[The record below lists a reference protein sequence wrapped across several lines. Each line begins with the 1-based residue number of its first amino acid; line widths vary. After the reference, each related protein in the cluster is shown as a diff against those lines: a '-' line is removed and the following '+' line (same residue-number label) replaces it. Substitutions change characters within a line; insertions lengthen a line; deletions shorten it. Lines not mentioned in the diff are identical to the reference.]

1 MTYCSPRRALSF
13 FALNQGVVMADSE
26 STGFDADVEAD
37 LRAGLKSV
45 NDDHFVHRPDHQLV
59 AVLDDPA
66 GMARLTADLLSDG
79 ISLEQIRVLYGPV
92 GRDVLDISGSRH
104 GHWSHLV
111 RTVQRLG
118 YDGNTLAKYDEALKA
133 GHVIVHVSV
142 PKSHVAANVDLLRR
156 HQLREISYFGSGTFE
171 QFR

>member
-1 MTYCSPRRALSF
+1 MT
-13 FALNQGVVMADSE
+13 DSGK
-26 STGFDADVEAD
+26 TDFDADVEAK

-45 NDDHFVHRPDHQLV
+45 NEDHFIHHPDHQLV
-59 AVLDDPA
+59 AVLDNPA
-66 GMARLTADLLSDG
+66 LMAELTTDLLANG
-79 ISLEQIRVLYGPV
+79 VSLEQIQVLYGPT
-92 GRDVLDISGSRH
+92 GRDVLDISGIRH

-118 YDGNTLAKYDEALKA
+118 YDQNTLVNYDEALKN
-133 GHVIVHVSV
+133 GHVVVHVSV
-142 PKSHVAANVDLLRR
+142 AKSQVPAHVELLKR